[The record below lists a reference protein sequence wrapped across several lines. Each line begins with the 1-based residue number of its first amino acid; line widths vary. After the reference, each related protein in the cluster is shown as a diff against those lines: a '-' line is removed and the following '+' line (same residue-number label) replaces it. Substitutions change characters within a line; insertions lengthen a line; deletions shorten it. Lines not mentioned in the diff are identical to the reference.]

1 MLTKE
6 EIKTILGTSETNSD
20 SELLEMAQQKLAF
33 FNNLISNAPSEY
45 LKKIYTKNLDE
56 IKQIVSQLSSTNR
69 RGGDESSNVNANQ
82 NRTHNNENRQNQSQ
96 QSNAKALLIR
106 HTENLSSKTFEL
118 NNGENYLVRSS
129 QNLKNEILIEND
141 SFVSRLHAVLKV
153 KNDEAVI
160 SDAGLNGFKESK
172 NGVFINGKPR
182 RIVKE
187 YTLQEGDT
195 IQIGNTKL
203 VFKWMNTQQQ
213 SSIEEEVNKTEY
225 ISTVVI
231 NLL

>member
-1 MLTKE
+1 MLSKE
-6 EIKTILGTSETNSD
+6 EIKNILGTSETNSD
-20 SELLEMAQQKLAF
+20 GELLELAQQKLSF
-33 FNNLISNAPSEY
+33 FNNLINNAPSEY

-56 IKQIVSQLSSTNR
+56 IQLIVSQLSASNR
-69 RGGDESSNVNANQ
+69 RGGGESNNANSTQ
-82 NRTHNNENRQNQSQ
+82 NRCQNNENRQSQ
-96 QSNAKALLIR
+96 PQQLNAKALLIR

-141 SFVSRLHAVLKV
+141 AFVSRLHAVLKV
-153 KNDEAVI
+153 KNDEALI

-172 NGVFINGKPR
+172 NGVYINGKPR

-187 YTLQEGDT
+187 YTLHEGDT

-203 VFKWMNTQQQ
+203 VFKWMNTHQQ
-213 SSIEEEVNKTEY
+213 STIEAEVNKTEY